1 MTKQTGATRA
11 AVDWDEI
18 RARLERCRRAI
29 DGAAEDD
36 DATVLAARA
45 RALAALSPQAEPG
58 GGGADDTLEVMVFR
72 CGGECYAFETMH
84 IAHVAPRQPLTRIA
98 GVPNFVA
105 GIVAIEGEV
114 YSALDLR
121 SLLALPVR
129 RLVDQEALILLRGE
143 HMEFGVLAD
152 EIVGIERHSR
162 HTLEPT
168 LPTLAAVDQTYLVG
182 ITPDRTA
189 ILDARRLL
197 GDSALIVDA
206 A

>member
-1 MTKQTGATRA
+1 MTDDTRA
-11 AVDWDEI
+11 GREPVDWDAI
-18 RARLERCRRAI
+18 RDRLAHCRRAI
-29 DGAAEDD
+29 EGAGAEDA
-36 DATVLAARA
+36 ATVMAA
-45 RALAALSPQAEPG
+45 RALALAALAPPGQADSPGEA
-58 GGGADDTLEVMVFR
+58 TLEVMVFH
-72 CGGECYAFETMH
+72 CGGERYAFETVH

-129 RLVDQEALILLRGE
+129 KLVDQEALILLRGE
-143 HMEFGVLAD
+143 QMEFGVLAD
-152 EIVGIERHSR
+152 EIVGIERHAA
-162 HTLEPT
+162 HTLVPT

-197 GDSALIVDA
+197 DDAALVVDA

>member
-1 MTKQTGATRA
+1 MRLLPLACLAIATPAFAQQPA
-11 AVDWDEI
+11 A
-18 RARLERCRRAI
+18 LP
-29 DGAAEDD
+29 
-36 DATVLAARA
+36 TVLAARA
-45 RALAALSPQAEPG
+45 RALAALPAPAHG
-58 GGGADDTLEVMVFR
+58 DDAGEESLELLVFR
-72 CGGECYAFETMH
+72 CGGERYAFETMH

-152 EIVGIERHSR
+152 EIVGIERHAA

-182 ITPDRTA
+182 ITPDRAA

-197 GDSALIVDA
+197 DDA
-206 A
+206 ALVIDSP

>member
-1 MTKQTGATRA
+1 MTNDTGAGRA
-11 AVDWDEI
+11 AVDWDAI
-18 RARLERCRRAI
+18 RARLALCRRAI
-29 DGAAEDD
+29 DGAAQDD

-45 RALAALSPQAEPG
+45 RALAALAPPAEP

-152 EIVGIERHSR
+152 EIVGIERHAVR
-162 HTLEPT
+162 TLVPT

-197 GDSALIVDA
+197 GDTALIVDA

>member
-1 MTKQTGATRA
+1 MKPDPAAVGAV
-11 AVDWDEI
+11 VDWDAV
-18 RARLERCRRAI
+18 RARLAHCRRAI
-29 DGAAEDD
+29 EGDGQEDA
-36 DATVLAARA
+36 ATVLARRA
-45 RALAALSPQAEPG
+45 LALAALAPAVHAPSPAEVP
-58 GGGADDTLEVMVFR
+58 LEVLVFR

-84 IAHVAPRQPLTRIA
+84 VAHVAPRQALTRIA

-129 RLVDQEALILLRGE
+129 RLVDQEAMILLRGE

-152 EIVGIERHSR
+152 EIVGIERHAAR
-162 HTLEPT
+162 TLEAT
-168 LPTLAAVDQTYLVG
+168 LPTLASVDQTYLVG

-197 GDSALIVDA
+197 GDAALVVDA
-206 A
+206 P